1 MTWRLEFAS
10 VKYEQERMTGGEM
23 KQNVHELIIG
33 EAG

>member
-1 MTWRLEFAS
+1 MTWRLEFPS
-10 VKYEQERMTGGEM
+10 VKYKREKMMGGEM